1 MSSSVAGPLG
11 RPATSVPAG
20 AGPGEGRR
28 QRWWRTGAVP
38 VRAADL
44 WFAGT
49 ALPAAA
55 AVLGIP
61 FADLLELAEQL
72 GLPDRPAQACAPLP
86 LALLT
91 VWRARHVERLLTDA
105 PAPDPASVP
114 VRHRRPVPRPR
125 RAPRPVVAGTAGG
138 VDSLGGPV
146 EPDEVSTLLER
157 TAVAL
162 QLPPGAGA
170 VGSSRTDG
178 ADREDWLA
186 RQVGL
191 ALLEHPELADRLPA
205 LDQRLGLA
213 RGRSAELL
221 DELCR
226 RAAALA

>member
-1 MSSSVAGPLG
+1 
-11 RPATSVPAG
+11 
-20 AGPGEGRR
+20 
-28 QRWWRTGAVP
+28 
-38 VRAADL
+38 
-44 WFAGT
+44 
-49 ALPAAA
+49 
-55 AVLGIP
+55 
-61 FADLLELAEQL
+61 
-72 GLPDRPAQACAPLP
+72 APLP

-105 PAPDPASVP
+105 PAADPASVP

-191 ALLEHPELADRLPA
+191 ALLEHPELADRLSA

-221 DELCR
+221 DVLCR